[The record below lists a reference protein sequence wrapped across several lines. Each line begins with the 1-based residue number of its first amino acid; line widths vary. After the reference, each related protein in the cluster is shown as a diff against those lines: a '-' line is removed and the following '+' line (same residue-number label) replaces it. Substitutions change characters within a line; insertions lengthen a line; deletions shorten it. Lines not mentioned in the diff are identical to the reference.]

1 MKSHHWFLII
11 AVGVVVYVLTQ
22 GGDEKYAASPR
33 IDYDRLA
40 VSQGMT
46 AEAAALDLQ
55 KDLDIALLPDI
66 GKQVIREAAQQGLQ
80 KQAFLE
86 RVVQEVGNRVRQIST
101 IDLNDDGTVDPI
113 LVKPEAVEGEQY
125 MLLSLRVPAPGAYPL
140 PAAGDTSGWK
150 KVEQLEV
157 ATMTVALN
165 DKALTVQAQGNR
177 HVYPN
182 SAGNHYSAHDRSSSF
197 LQMYMGMRMMEW
209 MFFPRYYG
217 FYGAGYGYGMYRP
230 MPVATM
236 MSRRGAATSRY
247 SSSSA
252 SRTSAIR
259 SRSGAA
265 PSSQYSR
272 TYSKQAPK
280 SLNQVRSTRSFQR
293 RQAATSRSGGFG
305 RSGGRGSSPAR
316 SRSFASRTSSRSGG
330 FGRGFGRSSFGGGG
344 FRFGK

>member
-1 MKSHHWFLII
+1 
-11 AVGVVVYVLTQ
+11 
-22 GGDEKYAASPR
+22 
-33 IDYDRLA
+33 
-40 VSQGMT
+40 
-46 AEAAALDLQ
+46 
-55 KDLDIALLPDI
+55 
-66 GKQVIREAAQQGLQ
+66 
-80 KQAFLE
+80 
-86 RVVQEVGNRVRQIST
+86 VRQIST

-140 PAAGDTSGWK
+140 PAANDAGGWK

-157 ATMTVALN
+157 ATMTVSLN
-165 DKALTVQAQGNR
+165 DKALTVQAQGNK
-177 HVYPN
+177 HMYPN
-182 SAGNHYSAHDRSSSF
+182 SAGNHYAAHDRSSSF

-230 MPVATM
+230 MPVGTM
-236 MSRRGAATSRY
+236 MGRRGAATSRY
-247 SSSSA
+247 SSSRA
-252 SRTSAIR
+252 SQTSSIR
-259 SRSGAA
+259 SRSGAT
-265 PSSQYSR
+265 PTSQYSR

-293 RQAATSRSGGFG
+293 RQAATSRAGGFG
-305 RSGGRGSSPAR
+305 RSGGRGTSPSR
-316 SRSFASRTSSRSGG
+316 SRGFASRTSSRSGG